1 MTNQFFLPQLI
12 VPRQTETPIQHSRSL
27 NSLPNPYKYTAPSID
42 IKTHNFTSPYNNAK
56 TRIKPTHK
64 KLERVNGAKVLRPR
78 VTFSEFTE
86 NINVIG
92 KEHKKLAREKN
103 VLKVNEN
110 PKSILASYTKQNGDA
125 AKVSNNTIEDVDSE
139 TESEDH
145 YKTLK
150 GDQDD
155 YSYAYR

>member
-1 MTNQFFLPQLI
+1 MTSQFFQAT
-12 VPRQTETPIQHSRSL
+12 VQRQTETPIQHSRSL
-27 NSLPNPYKYTAPSID
+27 NSLPNPYKHTTPSTN
-42 IKTHNFTSPYNNAK
+42 IKTHNYTSPYNN
-56 TRIKPTHK
+56 TRSIKPSHK
-64 KLERVNGAKVLRPR
+64 KLQRAKGAKVLRPR

-92 KEHKKLAREKN
+92 TEHRKLARKEN
-103 VLKVNEN
+103 VLTTNEK
-110 PKSILASYTKQNGDA
+110 PKSILACDTIQTGDA
-125 AKVSNNTIEDVDSE
+125 AEISTNIIEDVDSE

-150 GDQDD
+150 GDEDD